1 LGLLIGGHQVDEHC
15 AFGDA
20 VWVLLK
26 KGFIGLGLG
35 CGLRLAAGVGIGVVL
50 RRILDG
56 GGAAVV
62 RGALGCGSLA
72 VSALSEGR
80 QGDCAGTSGQRNRGK
95 YELLHSTL
103 LGEFVWCKFQISGD
117 GCPIR

>member
-1 LGLLIGGHQVDEHC
+1 LLIGGHQVDEHC

-20 VWVLLK
+20 VGILLE

-62 RGALGCGSLA
+62 RGALRGSLA

-80 QGDCAGTSGQRNRGK
+80 QGD
-95 YELLHSTL
+95 STL